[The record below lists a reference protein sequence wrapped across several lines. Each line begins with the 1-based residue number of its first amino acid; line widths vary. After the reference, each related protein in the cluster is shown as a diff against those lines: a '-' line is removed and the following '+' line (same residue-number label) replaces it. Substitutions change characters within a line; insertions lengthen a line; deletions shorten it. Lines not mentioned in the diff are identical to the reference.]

1 MAPPTIPSSM
11 PTALV
16 AGDSATWDDSGF
28 SHPLYGAF
36 SSADGWTLTYSLV
49 TRTASLDVT
58 ASVNGNGW
66 RTSLT
71 AAETLQL
78 KDSGTGVEPEPLRWI
93 ARVSLS
99 GDVFTVASGIATLHP
114 GPALQGTGYVSHAQ
128 EMLALVRAAIKQLVS
143 GGIKAAQI
151 QGRAY
156 TKNDLGELTKLEA
169 RYAAQVEL
177 ERSGGRLGSIEV
189 TFG

>member
-11 PTALV
+11 PTVLV

-36 SSADGWTLTYSLV
+36 SSADGWSLVYSLV
-49 TRTASLDVT
+49 TRSAAIQVT

-66 RTSLT
+66 RTRLT
-71 AAETLQL
+71 ADQTLQL

-93 ARVSLS
+93 ARVSQGS
-99 GDVFTVASGIATLHP
+99 DVFTVASGVATLHP
-114 GPALQGTGYVSHAQ
+114 GPAQEGGGYTSHAQ
-128 EMLALVRAAIKQLVS
+128 EMLVLVRGAIKSLVS
-143 GGIKAAQI
+143 GGIKAATI

-156 TKNDLGELTKLEA
+156 TKNDLTELTRLEA

-177 ERSGGRLGSIEV
+177 ERSGGRLGSVEV